1 MLTYDITHPVN
12 TGRPHIA
19 ILNGSPPKPGGLS
32 SEINLR
38 AKSARPIVYRPR
50 NNLQIYAQKSSG
62 FPGNSNK
69 ESLSFVI

>member
-1 MLTYDITHPVN
+1 
-12 TGRPHIA
+12 
-19 ILNGSPPKPGGLS
+19 LS
-32 SEINLR
+32 FEINLR

-62 FPGNSNK
+62 FPGNCNK